1 LKAVIFDFDGLV
13 VDTETPAFRAW
24 SEIYKE
30 FGVELQLAEWVLC
43 VGSGYGRFDPVK
55 NLEKL
60 TGISMNGNELI
71 AKKESIKSAIC
82 LTQPLLPG
90 IKNLI
95 MEARS
100 LNIPVAVASSSPRS
114 WIDLHADRTGIL
126 PFVSVICTREDVKNI
141 KPAPDLY
148 ELAAHRLRV
157 AAEDCIVFEDS
168 QNGITAARAAGMRA
182 IAVPNQVT
190 SESDF
195 SAAHLVVKSAADCT
209 LAEFIKMFWSSQR
222 NG

>member
-1 LKAVIFDFDGLV
+1 MKAVILDFDGLV

-24 SEIYKE
+24 SEIYRE
-30 FGVELQLAEWVLC
+30 FGVELLLSEWVLC

-60 TGISMNGNELI
+60 TGTNMNGHELI
-71 AKKESIKSAIC
+71 TRKERIKGEIC

-90 IKNLI
+90 IQSLI
-95 MEARS
+95 LEAS
-100 LNIPVAVASSSPRS
+100 DLNIPVALASSSPRA
-114 WIDLHADRTGIL
+114 WIDLHANRIGIL

-148 ELAAHRLRV
+148 LLASERLNV
-157 AAEDCIVFEDS
+157 APEDCIVFEDS
-168 QNGITAARAAGMRA
+168 QNGIAAARAAGMRA

-190 SESDF
+190 GECDF
-195 SAAHLVVKSAADCT
+195 SAAHLVVKSAAECR
-209 LAEFIKMFWSSQR
+209 LVEIKKKFW
-222 NG
+222 